1 MAPTIGNAL
10 ADQTDRWPLPM
21 ALLGSLLVTIT
32 LWSLLWLV
40 FWAVL
45 SIV

>member
-1 MAPTIGNAL
+1 
-10 ADQTDRWPLPM
+10 M